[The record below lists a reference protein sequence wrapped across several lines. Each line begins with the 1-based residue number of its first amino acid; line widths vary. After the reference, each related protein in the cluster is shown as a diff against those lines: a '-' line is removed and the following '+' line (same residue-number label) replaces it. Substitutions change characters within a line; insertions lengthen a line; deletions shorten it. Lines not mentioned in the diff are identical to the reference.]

1 MPLASPA
8 DQIFFGISLLEH
20 ERGARMGA
28 SRDDGNG
35 GKVIYN
41 EEEMRRAI
49 SRIAHEILERNVGA
63 GDLVLVGLRTR
74 GLPLAQRLAERIN
87 TLENLT
93 VPVYAL
99 DVTNY
104 RDDRPAQPETPHEP
118 LNLPVEG
125 KTVVLVDD
133 VLFTGRTTRAAIDAL
148 VKAGR
153 PRRVQL
159 AVMVDRGH
167 RELPIR
173 ADYVGK
179 NVPTALSESIQVRLR
194 EIDPLDAVILMP
206 SPERREDAVGGETA

>member
-1 MPLASPA
+1 MSATH
-8 DQIFFGISLLEH
+8 D
-20 ERGARMGA
+20 ARET
-28 SRDDGNG
+28 

-41 EEEMRRAI
+41 QEEMRRAI

-63 GDLVLVGLRTR
+63 GGLVLVGLHTR
-74 GLPLAQRLAERIN
+74 GLPLAHRLAERIN
-87 TLENLT
+87 ALENIS
-93 VPVYAL
+93 VPVYEL
-99 DVTNY
+99 DITGY
-104 RDDRPAQPETPHEP
+104 RDDQ
-118 LNLPVEG
+118 PVERKVARAKLTLPIAG

-148 VKAGR
+148 VGAGR

-179 NVPTALSESIQVRLR
+179 NVPTALSESIHVRLR
-194 EIDPLDAVILMP
+194 ETDGYDAVTLLP
-206 SPERREDAVGGETA
+206 SPEREEDSEDSAAAGGARA